1 MPYKPRLRH
10 LFLIL
15 FRRRDP
21 GAAEGL
27 FYEGTYLAERGEEK
41 DARMAF
47 RHSALLDGRFAG
59 ARYNYAA
66 LTEKLLGAHAETVE
80 AWEDYARVAFDD
92 PRQRRETIFRVQEH
106 VGVLRARIGKGV
118 P

>member
-1 MPYKPRLRH
+1 MPYKPKMRH

-21 GAAEGL
+21 AAAEGL
-27 FYEGTYLAERGEEK
+27 FYEGTFLAERGEEE

-47 RHSALLDGRFAG
+47 RHSALLDPRFAG

-66 LTEKLLGAHAETVE
+66 LTEKTLGAAKETIE
-80 AWEDYARVAFDD
+80 AWEDYARVALGD
-92 PRQRRETIFRVQEH
+92 PRQRRETILRVQEH
-106 VGVLRARIGKGV
+106 VGVLRARMGKGGA
-118 P
+118 